1 MDNFNVNNDW
11 KFFNINEKNI
21 DQERLRNIL
30 DKKIV
35 LQQI

>member
-30 DKKIV
+30 DKN
-35 LQQI
+35 

>member
-35 LQQI
+35 LQKI